1 MYSSI
6 SEKYPSIMNWF
17 EDKKDKLADRTDKG
31 EYWWELRPCSY
42 NEEFEKDKIVWAET
56 SSGNQFCLIAKGT
69 YLNKTSF
76 FMPGN
81 DLTLLAI
88 LNSNLVKFYLN
99 SIVSKVR
106 GGYFSMS
113 KAYVETIPISYPK
126 DQKPFIKLV
135 DKILSLKK
143 SNPEADTSDLEAEI
157 DMLVYE
163 LYGLSEEEIAVIEK

>member
-1 MYSSI
+1 
-6 SEKYPSIMNWF
+6 
-17 EDKKDKLADRTDKG
+17 
-31 EYWWELRPCSY
+31 
-42 NEEFEKDKIVWAET
+42 
-56 SSGNQFCLIAKGT
+56 
-69 YLNKTSF
+69 
-76 FMPGN
+76 
-81 DLTLLAI
+81 
-88 LNSNLVKFYLN
+88 
-99 SIVSKVR
+99 
-106 GGYFSMS
+106 MS